1 MLDGGWFEFGSCVSA
16 CWLHEKLRRTK
27 YEKWI
32 QNTAAPKKGTK
43 KGCVGTIQKLFYL
56 FIYDLGEIMSFA
68 FV

>member
-1 MLDGGWFEFGSCVSA
+1 MHVGYMKNYVGLNM
-16 CWLHEKLRRTK
+16 K
-27 YEKWI
+27 KWI
-32 QNTAAPKKGTK
+32 QNTAAPKKGTE